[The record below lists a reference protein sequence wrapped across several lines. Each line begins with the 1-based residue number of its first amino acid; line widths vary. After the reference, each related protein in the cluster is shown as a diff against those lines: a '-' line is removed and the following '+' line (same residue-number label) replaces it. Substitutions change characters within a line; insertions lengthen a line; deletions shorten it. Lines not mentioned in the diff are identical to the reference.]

1 MSMHGGGPWMAYR
14 SFTADPSVKQQRL
27 AEGTFRRVLTYARP
41 FKTGITIYLCVLVFG
56 SLLVIAQPLMFRRI
70 VDQAIPQHN
79 SKSVVVIAVAIA
91 ILALVEFALG
101 ILSRRVQADIG
112 ESLIYNLRTEVF
124 NHVQKQSIAFFT
136 KAQTGALISRLNS
149 DVMGAQRAFTSTLGG
164 VVGNLISLVVVIGTM
179 LLLSWQITL
188 TAFLLLPVFLI
199 PARIIGRRLQ
209 ILTRDQANLNSDMS
223 TQMAERFNVS
233 GALLMKLFGN
243 PKTEI
248 QEFSGRAL
256 KVRDVG
262 VKIAVSN
269 SVFMSTLGLV
279 GSLATAAVYGIGGIS
294 VVNGSMTLGTLLTLV
309 ALVFRLYGPLTALAN
324 VRVDVMTALVSFERV
339 FEVLDLEP
347 MVQDA
352 PGAEVL
358 PRGPA
363 SVEFFDVNFRYPT
376 ADEVSLASLEGIAR
390 PDAVASEDLI
400 LKGVNFV
407 AKPGNLIALV
417 GPSGAGKTT
426 ITSLVSRLFDPT
438 DGVVKISGQDIKGVT
453 QDSLHDVVGVVT
465 QEAHMFHES
474 IRSNLLYANQDATEE
489 QMWAAC
495 SDAQIA
501 DMIRDMPQGLDTV
514 VGDRGHRLSGGEKQ
528 RLSIARLLLK
538 APDVVV
544 LDEATAHLD
553 SENEAAVQAAL
564 AIALK
569 GRTSLVIAHRLSTI
583 RQADQILVIDDGRV
597 VEHGTHEQLMA
608 KAGLYADLHNRQ
620 FADATEQATDV
631 STEAH

>member
-41 FKTGITIYLCVLVFG
+41 FKTGITIYLGVLVFG

-70 VDQAIPQHN
+70 VDQAIPQHD

-324 VRVDVMTALVSFERV
+324 VRVDVMTSLVSFERV
-339 FEVLDLEP
+339 FEVLDLSP
-347 MVQDA
+347 MVQDKPEA
-352 PGAEVL
+352 IELAH
-358 PRGPA
+358 GPA
-363 SVEFFDVNFRYPT
+363 TVEFENVEFRYPSSH
-376 ADEVSLASLEGIAR
+376 EVSLASLEGVAR
-390 PDAVASEDLI
+390 PDTGISEGLI
-400 LKGVNFV
+400 IQNISFT
-407 AKPGNLIALV
+407 AKPGELIALV

-426 ITSLVSRLFDPT
+426 LTALISRLYDP
-438 DGVVKISGQDIKGVT
+438 VSGTVRVNGHDVRDVT
-453 QDSLHDVVGVVT
+453 QQSLHDVIGVVS
-465 QEAHMFHES
+465 QDAHMYHDT
-474 IRSNLLYANQDATEE
+474 IRANLLYARPSANEDEL
-489 QMWAAC
+489 WSAC
-495 SDAQIA
+495 ADAQIA
-501 DMIRDMPQGLDTV
+501 DMVHELPEGLDTV
-514 VGDRGHRLSGGEKQ
+514 VGDRGYRLSGGEKQ
-528 RLSIARLLLK
+528 RLAIARLLLK

-553 SENEAAVQAAL
+553 SENEAAVQ
-564 AIALK
+564 IALTNALSS
-569 GRTSLVIAHRLSTI
+569 RTSIVIAHRLSTI
-583 RQADQILVIDDGRV
+583 RQASQILVIENGMVAQR
-597 VEHGTHEQLMA
+597 GTHDELLA
-608 KAGLYADLHNRQ
+608 SGGLYADLYNRQ
-620 FADATEQATDV
+620 FRDEISDELA
-631 STEAH
+631 

>member
-41 FKTGITIYLCVLVFG
+41 FKTGITIYLGVLVFG

-70 VDQAIPQHN
+70 VDQAIPQHD

-324 VRVDVMTALVSFERV
+324 VRVDVMTSLVSFERV
-339 FEVLDLEP
+339 FEVLDLSP
-347 MVQDA
+347 MVQDKPEA
-352 PGAEVL
+352 IELAH
-358 PRGPA
+358 GPA
-363 SVEFFDVNFRYPT
+363 TVEFENVEFRYPSSH
-376 ADEVSLASLEGIAR
+376 EVSLASLEGVAR
-390 PDAVASEDLI
+390 PDTGISEGLI
-400 LKGVNFV
+400 IQNISFT
-407 AKPGNLIALV
+407 AKPGELIALV

-426 ITSLVSRLFDPT
+426 LTALISRLYDP
-438 DGVVKISGQDIKGVT
+438 VSGTVRVNGHDVRDVT
-453 QDSLHDVVGVVT
+453 QQSLHDVIGVVS
-465 QEAHMFHES
+465 QDAHMYHDT
-474 IRSNLLYANQDATEE
+474 IRANLLYARPSANEDEL
-489 QMWAAC
+489 WSAC
-495 SDAQIA
+495 ADAQIA
-501 DMIRDMPQGLDTV
+501 DMVRELPEGLDTV
-514 VGDRGHRLSGGEKQ
+514 VGDRGYRLSGGEKQ
-528 RLSIARLLLK
+528 RLAIARLLLK

-553 SENEAAVQAAL
+553 SENEAAVQ
-564 AIALK
+564 IALTNALSS
-569 GRTSLVIAHRLSTI
+569 RTSIVIAHRLSTI
-583 RQADQILVIDDGRV
+583 RQASQILVIENGMVAQR
-597 VEHGTHEQLMA
+597 GTHDELLA
-608 KAGLYADLHNRQ
+608 SGGLYADLYNRQ
-620 FADATEQATDV
+620 FRDEV
-631 STEAH
+631 SDELA

>member
-41 FKTGITIYLCVLVFG
+41 FKTGITIYLGVLVFG

-70 VDQAIPQHN
+70 VDQAIPQHD

-124 NHVQKQSIAFFT
+124 NHVQRQSIAFFT

-199 PARIIGRRLQ
+199 PARIIGQRLQ

-324 VRVDVMTALVSFERV
+324 VRVDVMTSLVSFERV
-339 FEVLDLEP
+339 FEVLDLSP
-347 MVQDA
+347 MVQDK
-352 PGAEVL
+352 PGAVVL
-358 PRGPA
+358 EHGPA
-363 SVEFFDVNFRYPT
+363 TVEFENVEFRYPS
-376 ADEVSLASLEGIAR
+376 AHEVSLASLEGVAR
-390 PDAVASEDLI
+390 PDTGISEGLI
-400 LKGVNFV
+400 IHNVSFT
-407 AKPGNLIALV
+407 AKPGELVALV

-426 ITSLVSRLFDPT
+426 LTALVSRLYDPINGAVRVNGH
-438 DGVVKISGQDIKGVT
+438 DVRDVT
-453 QDSLHDVVGVVT
+453 QQSLHDVIGVVS
-465 QEAHMFHES
+465 QDAHMYHDT
-474 IRSNLLYANQDATEE
+474 IRANLLYARPDAGEE
-489 QMWAAC
+489 ELWSAC
-495 SDAQIA
+495 ADAQIA
-501 DMIRDMPQGLDTV
+501 DMIRELPEALDTV
-514 VGDRGHRLSGGEKQ
+514 VGDRGYRLSGGEKQ
-528 RLSIARLLLK
+528 RLAIARLLLK

-553 SENEAAVQAAL
+553 SENEAAVQIAL
-564 AIALK
+564 ANALSS
-569 GRTSLVIAHRLSTI
+569 RTSIVIAHRLSTI
-583 RQADQILVIDDGRV
+583 RQASQILVIENGSVAQR
-597 VEHGTHEQLMA
+597 GTHEELLA
-608 KAGLYADLHNRQ
+608 SGGLYADLYNRQ
-620 FADATEQATDV
+620 FHDEVGEELA
-631 STEAH
+631 